1 MEEGEGGVGGE
12 GGGEEGWGEKGG
24 GYYYN
29 RWFMS
34 GWIGETEKIH
44 FVLVFGPI
52 YQASGLTVYG
62 WHNTIFIF

>member
-1 MEEGEGGVGGE
+1 MEKEEEKKVGGE
-12 GGGEEGWGEKGG
+12 NGG

-62 WHNTIFIF
+62 WHNTICIF